1 MNELWRI
8 LRDPRVTTTLV
19 LASVVLLG
27 FGLLGAGY
35 RGAAALL
42 FVPFQVPFLVS
53 GAVVG
58 LAFVGTGLALLIV
71 HLDRT
76 EAAEE
81 RRAVAGL
88 QRDVLRL
95 LSVAPQAR
103 ERLAATQAHERRQ
116 R

>member
-1 MNELWRI
+1 MNELWKI
-8 LRDPRVTTTLV
+8 LRDPRVSTSLV
-19 LASVVLLG
+19 LAAVVLLG
-27 FGLLGAGY
+27 FGLIGAGY

-42 FVPFQVPFLVS
+42 FVPFQVPYLVS

-58 LAFVGTGLALLIV
+58 LAFVGGGLALLIV
-71 HLDRT
+71 HLNRT
-76 EAAEE
+76 EAAAE
-81 RRAVAGL
+81 RRAVAAV

-103 ERLAATQAHERRQ
+103 ERLQ

>member
-1 MNELWRI
+1 VNELWRI

-19 LASVVLLG
+19 LASVVAAG
-27 FGLLGAGY
+27 FGALVLGY

-42 FVPFQVPFLVS
+42 FVPFQVPYLVS
-53 GAVVG
+53 GAVLG
-58 LAFVGTGLALLIV
+58 LALVGGGLALLVV

-81 RRAVAGL
+81 RRAVARL

-95 LSVAPQAR
+95 LAVAPQAR
-103 ERLAATQAHERRQ
+103 ERLR
-116 R
+116 

>member
-1 MNELWRI
+1 MTELWKV
-8 LRDPRVTTTLV
+8 LRDPRVSTTLV
-19 LASVVLLG
+19 LAAVVLTG
-27 FGLLGAGY
+27 FGLIGVGY

-58 LAFVGTGLALLIV
+58 LGLVGAGLALLIV

-76 EAAEE
+76 ESAEE
-81 RRAVAGL
+81 RRVVAGL

-95 LSVAPQAR
+95 LTVAPQTR
-103 ERLAATQAHERRQ
+103 DRLRR
-116 R
+116 

>member
-1 MNELWRI
+1 MNEIWKV
-8 LRDPRVTTTLV
+8 LRDSRVSTTLV
-19 LASVVLLG
+19 LAGMVVIG
-27 FGLLGAGY
+27 FGLIAQGY

-53 GAVVG
+53 GAIAGVAVIG
-58 LAFVGTGLALLIV
+58 GGLALLNV
-71 HLDRT
+71 HLDRA

-81 RRAVAGL
+81 RRAVAAL

-95 LSVAPQAR
+95 LAVAPQV
-103 ERLAATQAHERRQ
+103 HERRQ

>member
-1 MNELWRI
+1 VNELWRI

-19 LASVVLLG
+19 LGAVVLAG
-27 FGLLGAGY
+27 FGLIGAGY

-42 FVPFQVPFLVS
+42 LVPFQVPYLVS
-53 GAVVG
+53 GAVLG
-58 LAFVGTGLALLIV
+58 LASVGGGLALLIV

-81 RRAVAGL
+81 RRAVAAL

-95 LSVAPQAR
+95 LAVAPQAR
-103 ERLAATQAHERRQ
+103 ERLQ

>member
-1 MNELWRI
+1 MNELWKV

-19 LASVVLLG
+19 LASVVLGG
-27 FGLLGAGY
+27 FTLLGLGY
-35 RGAAALL
+35 RGAAAVL
-42 FVPFQVPFLVS
+42 FVPFQVPYLVS

-58 LAFVGTGLALLIV
+58 LALVGGGLALLIV

-95 LSVAPQAR
+95 LAVAPQAR
-103 ERLAATQAHERRQ
+103 ARLRR
-116 R
+116 

>member
-1 MNELWRI
+1 MNELWTV

-19 LASVVLLG
+19 LASVVLGG
-27 FGLLGAGY
+27 FTLLGLGY
-35 RGAAALL
+35 RGAAAVL
-42 FVPFQVPFLVS
+42 FVPFQVPYLVS

-58 LAFVGTGLALLIV
+58 LALVGGGLALLIV

-95 LSVAPQAR
+95 LAVAPQAR
-103 ERLAATQAHERRQ
+103 ARLRR
-116 R
+116 

>member
-1 MNELWRI
+1 MNELWKV
-8 LRDPRVTTTLV
+8 LRDPRVTTSLV
-19 LASVVLLG
+19 LGAVVVVG

-42 FVPFQVPFLVS
+42 LVPFQVPYLVS

-58 LAFVGTGLALLIV
+58 LALVGAGLGLLVV

-81 RRAVAGL
+81 RRAVAAL
-88 QRDVLRL
+88 QRDVLRML
-95 LSVAPQAR
+95 ARAPQA
-103 ERLAATQAHERRQ
+103 TRR
-116 R
+116 

>member
-1 MNELWRI
+1 MNELWRT
-8 LRDPRVTTTLV
+8 LRDPRVTTSLV
-19 LASVVLLG
+19 LAVVIAVG
-27 FGLLGAGY
+27 FGLLAAGY

-58 LAFVGTGLALLIV
+58 LVFVGGGLALLIV

-81 RRAVAGL
+81 RRSVAAL

-95 LSVAPQAR
+95 LAVAPQVR
-103 ERLAATQAHERRQ
+103 ERLAAPRARGLKR
-116 R
+116 

>member
-1 MNELWRI
+1 MNELWKV
-8 LRDPRVTTTLV
+8 LRDPRVTTTLALAVVV
-19 LASVVLLG
+19 LAG
-27 FGLLGAGY
+27 FGLLVLGY

-42 FVPFQVPFLVS
+42 FVPFQVPYLVS

-58 LAFVGTGLALLIV
+58 LALVGGALALLIV

-81 RRAVAGL
+81 RRAVAAL

-95 LSVAPQAR
+95 LAVAPQAR
-103 ERLAATQAHERRQ
+103 RR
-116 R
+116 